1 MLAAMVADGSLP
13 SVEDRL
19 PAEPYVIQPFESI
32 GSYGGTLNLIKFF
45 DNFWGAGSYMHLETM
60 LGRRRPEVDKQVIP
74 NIAKDWE
81 YSPDGRTLTIFL
93 REGHKWSGSVSF

>member
-13 SVEDRL
+13 AVEDRL

-45 DNFWGAGSYMHLETM
+45 DYFWGAGSYMHLETM
-60 LGRRRPEVDKQVIP
+60 LAQV
-74 NIAKDWE
+74 E
-81 YSPDGRTLTIFL
+81 HFLT
-93 REGHKWSGSVSF
+93 

>member
-1 MLAAMVADGSLP
+1 MLAAMVADGSVPSAMLTALRNLMP

-45 DNFWGAGSYMHLETM
+45 DYFWGAGFYMHLETM
-60 LGRRRPEVDKQVIP
+60 LAQV
-74 NIAKDWE
+74 E
-81 YSPDGRTLTIFL
+81 HFLT
-93 REGHKWSGSVSF
+93 